1 MNKLNKDNQIINKL
15 INIFVILIIL
25 VPVSS
30 LADNTNRDPKIQM
43 YENCADEI
51 FVRQFGDKF
60 RYFLS
65 MHIKTKIYQN
75 RVYQWLYEDCENQS
89 KSKPITFNL
98 KNKLYKEDLDEITAE
113 IFGKCAD
120 ERYVLEFGEHYN
132 RFLELKIR
140 DKIRL
145 EINYE
150 WFVEACEEE
159 YRAYPI
165 KFKLK
170 YFDYL

>member
-1 MNKLNKDNQIINKL
+1 MIRKFFI
-15 INIFVILIIL
+15 ILISFIL
-25 VPVSS
+25 ITSPSFS
-30 LADNTNRDPKIQM
+30 EKTDDNLKVEM
-43 YENCADEI
+43 YESCADEI

-60 RYFLS
+60 QYFLS

-75 RVYQWLYEDCENQS
+75 KVYQWLYEDCEKQS

-98 KNKLYKEDLDEITAE
+98 KNKLYKKDLDEITDE
-113 IFGKCAD
+113 IFGRCAD
-120 ERYVLEFGEHYN
+120 ERYVMEFGEHYN

>member
-1 MNKLNKDNQIINKL
+1 MIKYLFII
-15 INIFVILIIL
+15 IFSILSFTG
-25 VPVSS
+25 SS
-30 LADNTNRDPKIQM
+30 LSEKADKNLKVEM
-43 YENCADEI
+43 YEVCADDL

-60 RYFLS
+60 RYYLS
-65 MHIKTKIYQN
+65 MHVKTKIYKN
-75 RVYQWLYEDCENQS
+75 RAYEWMYEDCEKQS

-120 ERYVLEFGEHYN
+120 EMYVLEFGEHYN
-132 RFLELKIR
+132 KFLELKIR

-145 EINYE
+145 QLNYE

-159 YRAYPI
+159 YRTYPI

>member
-1 MNKLNKDNQIINKL
+1 
-15 INIFVILIIL
+15 
-25 VPVSS
+25 
-30 LADNTNRDPKIQM
+30 
-43 YENCADEI
+43 
-51 FVRQFGDKF
+51 
-60 RYFLS
+60 
-65 MHIKTKIYQN
+65 MHVKTKIYKN
-75 RVYQWLYEDCENQS
+75 RAYEWMYEDCEKQS

-120 ERYVLEFGEHYN
+120 EMYVLEFGEHYN
-132 RFLELKIR
+132 KFLELKIR

-145 EINYE
+145 QLNYE

-159 YRAYPI
+159 YRTYPI

>member
-1 MNKLNKDNQIINKL
+1 MIKHFFIIF
-15 INIFVILIIL
+15 ISILL
-25 VPVSS
+25 FASPS
-30 LADNTNRDPKIQM
+30 LSERTDENLKVEM
-43 YENCADEI
+43 YEVCADDL

-60 RYFLS
+60 RYYLS
-65 MHIKTKIYQN
+65 MHVKSKIYQN
-75 RVYQWLYEDCENQS
+75 QVYQWFYEDCEKQS

-98 KNKLYKEDLDEITAE
+98 KNKLYQKDLDEITAE
-113 IFGKCAD
+113 IFERCAD

-132 RFLELKIR
+132 RFLDLKIR

-145 EINYE
+145 QIDYE
-150 WFVEACEEE
+150 WFVESCEEE
-159 YRAYPI
+159 YRAYPT

>member
-1 MNKLNKDNQIINKL
+1 MFRTL
-15 INIFVILIIL
+15 NIFVILLIL
-25 VPVSS
+25 IPISS
-30 LADNTNRDPKIQM
+30 FAEKNKENLKVEM
-43 YENCADEI
+43 YESCADET

-60 RYFLS
+60 QYFLS

-75 RVYQWLYEDCENQS
+75 KVYQWLYEDCEKQS

-113 IFGKCAD
+113 IFGRCAD

-132 RFLELKIR
+132 KFLELKIR

-159 YRAYPI
+159 YRAYPT

>member
-1 MNKLNKDNQIINKL
+1 MIKYLFII
-15 INIFVILIIL
+15 IFSILSFTG
-25 VPVSS
+25 SS
-30 LADNTNRDPKIQM
+30 LSEKADKNLKVEM
-43 YENCADEI
+43 YEVCADDL

-60 RYFLS
+60 RYYLS
-65 MHIKTKIYQN
+65 MHLKTKIYKN
-75 RVYQWLYEDCENQS
+75 RAYEWMYEDCEKQS

-120 ERYVLEFGEHYN
+120 EMYVLEFGEHYN
-132 RFLELKIR
+132 KFLELKIR

-145 EINYE
+145 QLNYE

-159 YRAYPI
+159 YRTYPI

>member
-1 MNKLNKDNQIINKL
+1 MIKQNMIKYSFAIIFSIVLFTGNSISENNNMNI
-15 INIFVILIIL
+15 
-25 VPVSS
+25 
-30 LADNTNRDPKIQM
+30 KIKS
-43 YENCADEI
+43 YETCADDT
-51 FVRQFGDKF
+51 FVRHFGNNF

-65 MHIKTKIYQN
+65 MHIQTKIYQN
-75 RVYQWLYEDCENQS
+75 QAYEWMYEDCEKQS
-89 KSKPITFNL
+89 TSKPITFNL
-98 KNKLYKEDLDEITAE
+98 KNKLYKQDLDEITAE

-120 ERYVLEFGEHYN
+120 EMYVLEFGDHYN
-132 RFLELKIR
+132 KFLELKIR

-145 EINYE
+145 QLNYE

-159 YRAYPI
+159 YRTYPI

>member
-1 MNKLNKDNQIINKL
+1 MIKY
-15 INIFVILIIL
+15 FFILIFSIL
-25 VPVSS
+25 LFTGSS
-30 LADNTNRDPKIQM
+30 LSENNNVDIKVKT
-43 YENCADEI
+43 YEACADDT
-51 FVRQFGDKF
+51 FVRQFGDNF

-75 RVYQWLYEDCENQS
+75 KAYEWMYEDCEKQS

-98 KNKLYKEDLDEITAE
+98 KNKLYKVDLDVITAE

-120 ERYVLEFGEHYN
+120 EMYVLEFVDHYN
-132 RFLELKIR
+132 KFLELKIR

-145 EINYE
+145 QLNYE

-159 YRAYPI
+159 YRTYPI

>member
-1 MNKLNKDNQIINKL
+1 MIKYLFII
-15 INIFVILIIL
+15 IFSILSFTG
-25 VPVSS
+25 SS
-30 LADNTNRDPKIQM
+30 LSEKTDKNLKVEM
-43 YENCADEI
+43 YEVCADDL

-60 RYFLS
+60 RYYLS
-65 MHIKTKIYQN
+65 MHVKTKIYKN
-75 RVYQWLYEDCENQS
+75 RAYEWMYEDCEKQS

-120 ERYVLEFGEHYN
+120 EMYVLEFGEHYN
-132 RFLELKIR
+132 KFLELKIR

-145 EINYE
+145 QLNYE

-159 YRAYPI
+159 YRTYPI

>member
-1 MNKLNKDNQIINKL
+1 MIKYLFII
-15 INIFVILIIL
+15 IFSILL
-25 VPVSS
+25 FTGSS
-30 LADNTNRDPKIQM
+30 LSEKADENLKVEM
-43 YENCADEI
+43 YEVCADDL

-60 RYFLS
+60 RYYLS
-65 MHIKTKIYQN
+65 MHVKTKIYKN
-75 RVYQWLYEDCENQS
+75 KVYQWLYEDCEKQS

-98 KNKLYKEDLDEITAE
+98 KNKLYKEDLNEITSK
-113 IFGKCAD
+113 IFGRCAD
-120 ERYVLEFGEHYN
+120 ERYVLEFGEDYN
-132 RFLELKIR
+132 RFLELEIR

-145 EINYE
+145 QLNYE

-159 YRAYPI
+159 YRTYPI

>member
-1 MNKLNKDNQIINKL
+1 MFKKFL
-15 INIFVILIIL
+15 IVLISFILITS
-25 VPVSS
+25 PS
-30 LADNTNRDPKIQM
+30 LSEKTDENIKVEM
-43 YENCADEI
+43 YEVCADDL

-60 RYFLS
+60 RYYLS
-65 MHIKTKIYQN
+65 MHLKTKIYKN
-75 RVYQWLYEDCENQS
+75 RAYEWMYEDCEKQS

-120 ERYVLEFGEHYN
+120 EMYVLEFGEHYN
-132 RFLELKIR
+132 KFLELKIR

-145 EINYE
+145 QLNYE

-159 YRAYPI
+159 YRTYPI

>member
-1 MNKLNKDNQIINKL
+1 MIKCLFII
-15 INIFVILIIL
+15 IFSILSFTG
-25 VPVSS
+25 SS
-30 LADNTNRDPKIQM
+30 LSEKADENLKVEM
-43 YENCADEI
+43 YEVCADDL

-60 RYFLS
+60 RYYLS
-65 MHIKTKIYQN
+65 MHIKTKIYKN
-75 RVYQWLYEDCENQS
+75 KVYQWLYEDCEKQS

-98 KNKLYKEDLDEITAE
+98 KNRLYKEDLNEITSK
-113 IFGKCAD
+113 IFGRCAD

-132 RFLELKIR
+132 KFLELKIR

-145 EINYE
+145 QLNYE

-159 YRAYPI
+159 YQTYPI

>member
-1 MNKLNKDNQIINKL
+1 MIKYLFII
-15 INIFVILIIL
+15 IFSILSFTG
-25 VPVSS
+25 SS
-30 LADNTNRDPKIQM
+30 LSEKADENLKVEMYEVCADNL
-43 YENCADEI
+43 

-60 RYFLS
+60 RYYLS
-65 MHIKTKIYQN
+65 MHVKTKIYKN
-75 RVYQWLYEDCENQS
+75 KVYQWLYEDCEKQS

-98 KNKLYKEDLDEITAE
+98 KNKLYKEDLDEITSK
-113 IFGKCAD
+113 IFGRCAD
-120 ERYVLEFGEHYN
+120 ERYVLEFGEDYN
-132 RFLELKIR
+132 RFLELEIR

-145 EINYE
+145 QIDYE
-150 WFVEACEEE
+150 WFVEECEEE

>member
-1 MNKLNKDNQIINKL
+1 MIKYLFII
-15 INIFVILIIL
+15 IFSILSFTG
-25 VPVSS
+25 SS
-30 LADNTNRDPKIQM
+30 LSEKPDKNLKVEM
-43 YENCADEI
+43 YEVCADDL

-60 RYFLS
+60 RYYLS
-65 MHIKTKIYQN
+65 MHVKTKIYKN
-75 RVYQWLYEDCENQS
+75 RAYEWMYEDCEKQS

-120 ERYVLEFGEHYN
+120 EMYVLEFGEHYN
-132 RFLELKIR
+132 KFLELKIR

-145 EINYE
+145 QLNYE

-159 YRAYPI
+159 YQTYPI

>member
-1 MNKLNKDNQIINKL
+1 MIKNL
-15 INIFVILIIL
+15 LIIIFSVL
-25 VPVSS
+25 LFTNSS
-30 LADNTNRDPKIQM
+30 LSKQTKEILEIEM
-43 YENCADEI
+43 YESCADET

-60 RYFLS
+60 QYFLS

-75 RVYQWLYEDCENQS
+75 KVYQWLYEDCEKQS

-98 KNKLYKEDLDEITAE
+98 KNKLYKNDLDEITAE
-113 IFGKCAD
+113 IFGRCAD
-120 ERYVLEFGEHYN
+120 ERYVMEFGEHYN
-132 RFLELKIR
+132 QFLELKIR

-159 YRAYPI
+159 FRAYPI

>member
-1 MNKLNKDNQIINKL
+1 MIKQNMVKY
-15 INIFVILIIL
+15 FFILIFSIL
-25 VPVSS
+25 LFTGSS
-30 LADNTNRDPKIQM
+30 LSENNNVDIRVKT
-43 YENCADEI
+43 YEVCADDT
-51 FVRQFGDKF
+51 FVRQFGDNF

-65 MHIKTKIYQN
+65 MHIKTKIYKN
-75 RVYQWLYEDCENQS
+75 RAYEWMYEDCEKQS

-120 ERYVLEFGEHYN
+120 EMYVLEFSDHYN
-132 RFLELKIR
+132 KFLELKIR

-145 EINYE
+145 QLNYE

-159 YRAYPI
+159 YRTYPI